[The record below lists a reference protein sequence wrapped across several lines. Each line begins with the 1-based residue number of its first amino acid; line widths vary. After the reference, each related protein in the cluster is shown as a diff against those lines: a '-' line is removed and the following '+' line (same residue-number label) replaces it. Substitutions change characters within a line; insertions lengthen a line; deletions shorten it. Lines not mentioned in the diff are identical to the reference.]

1 MLFKRK
7 CKITFIRHGAT
18 INTEENRFFDD
29 ENYPAIN
36 VNGKEEMEKIAIWVK
51 NKGLKVDKIFSSSA
65 LRCEQSAR
73 ILSSVCKSEFET
85 IDNLTSRKVGSFSG
99 LTFEEIEQK
108 YPNKLS
114 EFHKN
119 PEEFCPEG
127 GETTIEFN
135 KRVNDI
141 IESIIEQ
148 NQGKRL
154 IVVTHGSVIQAVVA
168 NALSIPLKDQF
179 KVYIPTGSATQ
190 ISYFE
195 DFASLVYSAYIPI

>member
-1 MLFKRK
+1 MG
-7 CKITFIRHGAT
+7 I
-18 INTEENRFFDD
+18 
-29 ENYPAIN
+29 
-36 VNGKEEMEKIAIWVK
+36 
-51 NKGLKVDKIFSSSA
+51 
-65 LRCEQSAR
+65 
-73 ILSSVCKSEFET
+73 
-85 IDNLTSRKVGSFSG
+85 FSG

-108 YPNKLS
+108 YPNKIS

-127 GETTIEFN
+127 GETAFEFN

-141 IESIIEQ
+141 MESIIEQ

>member
-36 VNGKEEMEKIAIWVK
+36 ANGKEEMEKIALFIK
-51 NKGLKVDKIFSSSA
+51 NKGLKVDKILSSSS

-73 ILSSVCKSEFET
+73 IISSICNCDFET
-85 IDNLTSRKVGSFSG
+85 VDNLASRKVGIFSG

-108 YPNKLS
+108 YPNKV
-114 EFHKN
+114 EEYHKN
-119 PEEFCPEG
+119 PEEFCPED
-127 GETTIEFN
+127 GETTLDFN

-141 IESIIEQ
+141 IEKIIEE
-148 NQGKRL
+148 NHHKRL
-154 IVVTHGSVIQAVVA
+154 IIVTHGSVIQAAVA

-195 DFASLVYSAYIPI
+195 DFASLVYSAYVPI